1 MKLPR
6 RYAAWRADTYL
17 RVDEPVR
24 VLSFVA
30 FVLRDELLPDV
41 LLELLRVEVLL
52 LLLLLVDELLE
63 LLRCDAAGML
73 LVVVVPDLRTLVVV
87 DVVRAGCAVVFVG

>member
-17 RVDEPVR
+17 RDEPVR

-30 FVLRDELLPDV
+30 FVLRDELLPEV

-52 LLLLLVDELLE
+52 LLLVDELLE
-63 LLRCDAAGML
+63 LLRCYAAGVL

-87 DVVRAGCAVVFVG
+87 VVVRAGCAVVFVG